1 MVERIGITVEEFE
14 RFVELPENE
23 DRRFELI
30 DGEIVEMSPTELHN
44 LVGGNFYR
52 TVYNYVDA
60 NKLGRVV
67 YETYYRSPDDNRN
80 VRVPDIAFTRAER
93 LLPVVERGSIPQM
106 PDLAIEIKSP
116 NDTYAK
122 MRATAAYYL
131 SKGVQLVWLV
141 YPKKRVIEV
150 FRPGMDSEILTAE
163 DMLDGGDVLPGFRV
177 PVQQL
182 FEIQ

>member
-1 MVERIGITVEEFE
+1 MVERIGVTVEEFE
-14 RFVELPENE
+14 RFVELPGNE

-44 LVGGNFYR
+44 LVSGNFYR
-52 TVYNYVDA
+52 AVYNHVDA
-60 NKLGRVV
+60 HKLGRVV

-80 VRVPDIAFTRAER
+80 VRVHDIAFTRAER
-93 LLPVVERGSIPQM
+93 LLPVVERGSVPQM

-131 SKGVQLVWLV
+131 SKGVRLVWLA
-141 YPKKRVIEV
+141 YPAKRVIEV
-150 FRPGMDSEILTAE
+150 FRPGADSEILTAE
-163 DMLDGGDVLPGFRV
+163 DVLDGGDVLQGFQV
-177 PVQQL
+177 LVKQL
-182 FEIQ
+182 FEI